1 MEKSK
6 IFYHSHFPSEILERA
21 DQKLRGHAQGEN
33 CELKYITLSVED
45 ADDDAN
51 WNHDSFT
58 EFLADYRRFANKATY
73 TAQAGT
79 YYLSVVADDM
89 YIKGAFSY
97 AKGAR
102 ITVRGNRSEIEEIFA
117 VFEESASAARLPEP
131 PAPKV
136 PKIVPTIFI
145 GHGRS
150 LQWRELKDHL
160 QEKHEYRVVAYETG
174 ARAGHTVRDILENM
188 LKESSFAL
196 LVMTAED
203 ETSDGLKRARQNV
216 VHEAG
221 LFQGRLGFKRALMLV
236 EKDLDL
242 FSNVDGIQY
251 LEYSKGNIK
260 ETFGDVLATLKREF
274 PSEG

>member
-1 MEKSK
+1 MEKYK
-6 IFYHSHFPSEILERA
+6 YFYHSHFPAEVLERV

-33 CELKYITLSVED
+33 CELEYYTLSVEH

-51 WNHDSFT
+51 WNHDSLT

-73 TAQAGT
+73 TAKVGT
-79 YYLSVVADDM
+79 YYLSVDADYM
-89 YIKGAFSY
+89 LTKGTLTF

-102 ITVRGNRSEIEEIFA
+102 ITVRAPSRAEIEEIFA

-131 PAPKV
+131 PAPTV

-174 ARAGHTVRDILENM
+174 ARAGHTIRDILVDM
-188 LKESSFAL
+188 LEKSSFAL

-203 ETSDGLKRARQNV
+203 ETSEGLMRARQNV

-221 LFQGRLGFKRALMLV
+221 LFQGRFGFSRALMLL

-274 PSEG
+274 PQ

>member
-1 MEKSK
+1 MH
-6 IFYHSHFPSEILERA
+6 IN
-21 DQKLRGHAQGEN
+21 G
-33 CELKYITLSVED
+33 TL
-45 ADDDAN
+45 
-51 WNHDSFT
+51 T
-58 EFLADYRRFANKATY
+58 
-73 TAQAGT
+73 
-79 YYLSVVADDM
+79 
-89 YIKGAFSY
+89 Y

-102 ITVRGNRSEIEEIFA
+102 ITVREPSRAEIEEIFA
-117 VFEESASAARLPEP
+117 VFEESAAAARLPEP

-160 QEKHEYRVVAYETG
+160 QEKHEYRVVAYEIGTC
-174 ARAGHTVRDILENM
+174 AGHTVRDILEDM

-260 ETFGDVLATLKREF
+260 ETFGEVLATLKREF
-274 PSEG
+274 FQ

>member
-6 IFYHSHFPSEILERA
+6 YFYHSHFPAEVLDRA

-33 CELKYITLSVED
+33 CELKYYTLSVEH

-51 WNHDSFT
+51 WNHDSLT

-73 TAQAGT
+73 TAKVGT
-79 YYLSVVADDM
+79 YYLSVNADYM
-89 YIKGAFSY
+89 LTKGTLTF

-102 ITVRGNRSEIEEIFA
+102 ITVRAPSRAEIEEIFA

-131 PAPKV
+131 PAPTV

-174 ARAGHTVRDILENM
+174 ARGGHTIRDILEDM
-188 LKESSFAL
+188 LEKSSFAL

-203 ETSDGLKRARQNV
+203 ETSEGLMRARQNV

-221 LFQGRLGFKRALMLV
+221 LFQGRFGFSRALMLL

-242 FSNVDGIQY
+242 FSNVDGIQF

-274 PSEG
+274 PQ

>member
-6 IFYHSHFPSEILERA
+6 NFYHSHFPAEVLERA
-21 DQKLRGHAQGEN
+21 DQKLRGHAQLEN
-33 CELKYITLSVED
+33 CELKYYTLSVEH
-45 ADDDAN
+45 ADDDAI
-51 WNHDSFT
+51 WNYESFT
-58 EFLADYRRFANKATY
+58 EFLADYRRFANQATY

-89 YIKGAFSY
+89 YIKGTYSY

-102 ITVRGNRSEIEEIFA
+102 ITVRGPNRAEIEEIFA

-174 ARAGHTVRDILENM
+174 ARAGHTVLDNLEDM

-221 LFQGRLGFKRALMLV
+221 LFQGRLGFRRALMLI

-242 FSNVDGIQY
+242 FSNVDGIEY

-274 PSEG
+274 SQ

>member
-1 MEKSK
+1 LF
-6 IFYHSHFPSEILERA
+6 I
-21 DQKLRGHAQGEN
+21 
-33 CELKYITLSVED
+33 
-45 ADDDAN
+45 
-51 WNHDSFT
+51 
-58 EFLADYRRFANKATY
+58 EFLADYRRFASKATY

-79 YYLSVVADDM
+79 YYLSVDADYM
-89 YIKGAFSY
+89 YIEGTLTY
-97 AKGAR
+97 AKSAS
-102 ITVRGNRSEIEEIFA
+102 ITVRWPNRAEIEEIFA
-117 VFEESASAARLPEP
+117 VFEESASAASLPDP

-136 PKIVPTIFI
+136 PKIVPTILI

-150 LQWRELKDHL
+150 LRWRELKDHL

-174 ARAGHTVRDILENM
+174 ARAGHTIRDILQDM
-188 LKESSFAL
+188 LEKSSFAL

-203 ETSDGLKRARQNV
+203 ETSEGLMRARQNV

-221 LFQGRLGFKRALMLV
+221 LFQGRFGFSRALMLL
-236 EKDLDL
+236 EKHLDL

-274 PSEG
+274 PQ

>member
-1 MEKSK
+1 MEKHK
-6 IFYHSHFPSEILERA
+6 KFFHSYFPADVLQRA
-21 DQKLRGHAQGEN
+21 DEKLKSIAQGDN
-33 CELKYITLSVED
+33 LKFNYITLSVEH
-45 ADDDAN
+45 DDET
-51 WNHDSFT
+51 WNHDNLT
-58 EFLADYRRFANKATY
+58 EFLADYRRFENKSDYRA
-73 TAQAGT
+73 AAGT

-89 YIKGAFSY
+89 YIKRTLSY
-97 AKGAR
+97 GKGAS
-102 ITVRGNRSEIEEIFA
+102 ITVRGPNRAEIEEIFA

-174 ARAGHTVRDILENM
+174 ARAGHTVRDILEDM

-221 LFQGRLGFKRALMLV
+221 LFQGRLGFRRALMLI

-242 FSNVDGIQY
+242 FSNVDGIEY

-274 PSEG
+274 SQ

>member
-1 MEKSK
+1 MEKCK
-6 IFYHSHFPSEILERA
+6 YFYHSHFPAEVIERA
-21 DQKLRGHAQGEN
+21 DQKFRGHAQGEN
-33 CELKYITLSVED
+33 CELKYYTLSVEH

-58 EFLADYRRFANKATY
+58 EFLSDYRRFVNKATY
-73 TAQAGT
+73 TVQAGT
-79 YYLSVVADDM
+79 YYLSVDADYM
-89 YIKGAFSY
+89 YIKGTSTY
-97 AKGAR
+97 AKSAR
-102 ITVRGNRSEIEEIFA
+102 ITARAPSRAEIEEIFA
-117 VFEESASAARLPEP
+117 VFEESASAARLLEP
-131 PAPKV
+131 PAPKA

-174 ARAGHTVRDILENM
+174 ARAGHTVRDNLEDM

-221 LFQGRLGFKRALMLV
+221 LFQGRLGFRRALMLV

-242 FSNVDGIQY
+242 FSNVDGIEY

-260 ETFGDVLATLKREF
+260 ETFGEVLATLKREF
-274 PSEG
+274 SQ